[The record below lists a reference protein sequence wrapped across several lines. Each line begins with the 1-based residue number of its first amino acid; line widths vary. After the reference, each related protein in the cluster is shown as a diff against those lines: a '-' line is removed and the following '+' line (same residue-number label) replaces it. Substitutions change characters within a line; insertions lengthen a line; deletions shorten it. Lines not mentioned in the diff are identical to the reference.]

1 MTSGLVH
8 YGQASDVESVMVG
21 GNWIMKDGIVLTMD
35 EEATIEDAQLA
46 TIEAWER
53 LHTRWP
59 DIEMPPVLQRS
70 KD

>member
-1 MTSGLVH
+1 
-8 YGQASDVESVMVG
+8 
-21 GNWIMKDGIVLTMD
+21 MKDGIVLTMD
-35 EEATIEDAQLA
+35 EEAPIEDAQQA

-59 DIEMPPVLQRS
+59 DIEMLPAPQRS

>member
-8 YGQASDVESVMVG
+8 YGKASDVESVMVG
-21 GNWIMKDGIVLTMD
+21 GNWIMKDRIALTMD
-35 EEATIEDAQLA
+35 EEATFEDAQHA

-59 DIEMPPVLQRS
+59 VVEMPPALQRS
-70 KD
+70 ND